1 MGLQRYNG
9 RTRSVH
15 IAQSHARPHQP
26 GYKPAAAA
34 AAVADYYSLIDAAAA
49 TVRAPVNNSFAI
61 ITSCK
66 ITGDI
71 TSVLQTI

>member
-9 RTRSVH
+9 RTRSMH

-26 GYKPAAAA
+26 GYKPA

-49 TVRAPVNNSFAI
+49 TVRAPVNNCFAI
-61 ITSCK
+61 ITGCK